1 MSFLSAAVHPLSA
14 RELRREDCND
24 YWSAPALGGKPDWT
38 MPLDLNTIAIFA
50 EVARAR
56 SFRAAGDRLGL
67 TRSAISQGVRR
78 LEDALGTAL
87 LHRTTRSV
95 NLTEAGEVFLS
106 RVAPALAEMT
116 GAAEEAVDRRSRP
129 TGLLRLAVS
138 SIAESILAGDML
150 TAFRSACPD
159 VRLDILVTDEDFDIV
174 AQGFDAG
181 VRLGE
186 VIEQDMIAVPVSGSQ
201 RQMVVAAPSYL
212 DRHGTPAHP
221 RELPAHRCI
230 GWRPAP
236 GVSPYRWEFAED
248 GRDFHVDVEPEITTN
263 DMALMIRM
271 ACAGAGLTFGMADSF
286 RPTVQGR
293 ALISVLDAY
302 CPAFAGFFLFYPNR
316 QNLAPKLR
324 ALIDHVRQWR
334 RDQDA
339 TALRTTRNNGPG
351 ASYG

>member
-1 MSFLSAAVHPLSA
+1 
-14 RELRREDCND
+14 
-24 YWSAPALGGKPDWT
+24 
-38 MPLDLNTIAIFA
+38 MPLDLNTVSIFV

-67 TRSAISQGVRR
+67 TRSAISQAVRR
-78 LEDALGTAL
+78 LEDTFGTAL

-95 NLTEAGEVFLS
+95 SLTEAGEAFLS
-106 RVAPALAEMT
+106 RVAPALAEMSV
-116 GAAEEAVDRRSRP
+116 AAEEAVDRRDRP
-129 TGLLRLAVS
+129 SGLLRLAVS

-150 TAFRSACPD
+150 TAFSRLVPD
-159 VRLDILVTDEDFDIV
+159 VRLDILVTDAEFDIV
-174 AQGFDAG
+174 AHGFDAG

-186 VIEQDMIAVPVSGSQ
+186 VIEQDMIAVPVSGPQ
-201 RQMVVAAPSYL
+201 RQMVVAAASYL
-212 DRHGTPAHP
+212 DCHGTPAHP

-236 GVSPYRWEFAED
+236 GLSPYRWEFAED
-248 GRDFHVDVEPEITTN
+248 GHDFQVDVDPKITSN
-263 DMALMIRM
+263 DMALMTRM

-286 RPTVQGR
+286 RPWVQAR
-293 ALISVLDAY
+293 ALVSVLDIY
-302 CPAFAGFFLFYPNR
+302 CPAFAGFFLFYPNW

-339 TALRTTRNNGPG
+339 TALP
-351 ASYG
+351 SP